1 VIDAYRS
8 TCENNWG
15 SKQVILKVQGL
26 SALLAGQVRLISG
39 YNFVTSRENDI
50 HTGRSSNQKIILRIS
65 ALLPGQVRLVGGYS
79 I

>member
-1 VIDAYRS
+1 VVIDAYRS

-26 SALLAGQVRLISG
+26 SALLAGEVRLI
-39 YNFVTSRENDI
+39 
-50 HTGRSSNQKIILRIS
+50 
-65 ALLPGQVRLVGGYS
+65 GGYD

>member
-1 VIDAYRS
+1 MIDAYRS

-39 YNFVTSRENDI
+39 YNFVTCRENDI
-50 HTGRSSNQKIILRIS
+50 HTGRSSNQEIVHRIS
-65 ALLPGQVRLVGGYS
+65 ALLSGQVKL